1 MNRNSQYRTT
11 FTRLAKKQRPA
22 PKFLKVGRNLETDRL
37 TFFFSAPGRTNLRQL
52 QSGLEESLGCLVE
65 LRQVGSREQAAA
77 LGGIGICGRELCCAH
92 WLARPLSVP
101 TKTLEK
107 IEGSFSHSRVT
118 GVCGK
123 LLCCLLFEQDDFQC
137 PLREKTHSES
147 KPSLGKE
154 KIASPS
160 PEKKPPPP
168 QPKPKPA
175 KKRRVRRLIVKSK

>member
-1 MNRNSQYRTT
+1 MKRNSQYQTT
-11 FTRLAKKQRPA
+11 FTRLAKSQRPP
-22 PKFLKVGRNLETDRL
+22 PKFLKVSRNPETDRL

-52 QSGLEESLGCLVE
+52 QSGLEESLGCPVE

-92 WLARPLSVP
+92 WLAQPLSVP

-107 IEGSFSHSRVT
+107 IEGPLSHSRIT
-118 GVCGK
+118 GACGK

-137 PLREKTHSES
+137 PVREKSHPEPE
-147 KPSLGKE
+147 PSFGKE
-154 KIASPS
+154 KAAAPP
-160 PEKKPPPP
+160 PEKKPPTP

-175 KKRRVRRLIVKSK
+175 KKRRVRRLIIK